1 MEFHFYFVSVLQ
13 NSNWVLISL
22 GEEGKKEKEKMFQAI
37 FLIFKEFHFRSL
49 KSTTISTFFINAGP
63 IKCPHSVQCFGWL
76 WHWFD
81 FRPNF
86 HFSFLMCMIKLS
98 RIGPTQRADRS
109 FFNIISCSFLLKKSF
124 TPRMMLFIYW
134 KKPKDSRVSD
144 NNNTK
149 SKYQGEWTKHFYG
162 N

>member
-1 MEFHFYFVSVLQ
+1 
-13 NSNWVLISL
+13 
-22 GEEGKKEKEKMFQAI
+22 MFQAI

-49 KSTTISTFFINAGP
+49 KSTTISTLFINAGP

-109 FFNIISCSFLLKKSF
+109 FFNIISCSFVLKKSF
-124 TPRMMLFIYW
+124 TPRMMLFTE
-134 KKPKDSRVSD
+134 KTPKTHAFQITIIQRV
-144 NNNTK
+144 NIKENEQKHIFMEINK
-149 SKYQGEWTKHFYG
+149 SFLIPAPQTMWYK
-162 N
+162 